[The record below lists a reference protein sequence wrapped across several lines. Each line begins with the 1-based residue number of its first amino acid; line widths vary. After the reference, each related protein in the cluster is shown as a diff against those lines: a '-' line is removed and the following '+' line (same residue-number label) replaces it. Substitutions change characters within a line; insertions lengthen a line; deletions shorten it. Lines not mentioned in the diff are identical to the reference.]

1 MTGYIL
7 RRLALMVPTLFGIL
21 LITFTIVQFAPGGP
35 MERMIALLR
44 GDDISA
50 TARIGGGEGGGGL
63 GEESLSRG
71 SQGVPPAV
79 IEELKQRFG
88 FDKPPVE
95 RFFSMVWDFVRFDF
109 GESYF
114 RHEPVIDSILRAA
127 KVSVSLALWTKFLVY
142 LIAIPLGIRKAVRE
156 GSRFDVVSSGVIIVG
171 YAIPNF
177 LFAVLLMVLF
187 AGGSFWS
194 LFPFQGIVSENWAE
208 LPWYRQVLDY
218 LWHMVLPVAALAVSG
233 FATITFLTKNSFL
246 DEIRKQYVITAR
258 AKGLN
263 ERRVLYGHVFRNAML
278 IVLAS
283 FPSSFLAL
291 FFTGSILIET
301 VFGLDGMGYLG
312 FKSIIDRDYSVV
324 FALIYMFSL
333 IGLVV
338 HLLTDLFYTWV
349 DPRID
354 FESREV

>member
-7 RRLALMVPTLFGIL
+7 RRIALMVPTLLGIL
-21 LITFTIVQFAPGGP
+21 LIAFTIVQFAPGGP
-35 MERMIALLR
+35 MERMISLLR
-44 GDDISA
+44 GDDTSA
-50 TARIGGGEGGGGL
+50 TSRIGGDAGGSL
-63 GEESLSRG
+63 GDETLSRG
-71 SQGVPPAV
+71 SQGVPPEI
-79 IEELKQRFG
+79 IEKLNKRFG
-88 FDKPPVE
+88 FDRPVHE
-95 RFFSMVWDFVRFDF
+95 RFGKMLWDFVRFDF

-114 RHEPVIDSILRAA
+114 RHEPVIDSILRALP
-127 KVSVSLALWTKFLVY
+127 VSLSLALWTKLLVY
-142 LIAIPLGIRKAVRE
+142 LISVPLGIRKAVRE

-187 AGGSFWS
+187 AGGSFWNV
-194 LFPFQGIVSENWAE
+194 FPFQGIVSGNWAD

-218 LWHMVLPVAALAVSG
+218 LWHIVLPVAALAISG
-233 FATITFLTKNSFL
+233 FATVTFLTKNSFL

-263 ERRVLYGHVFRNAML
+263 ERKVLYGHVFRNAML
-278 IVLAS
+278 IVIAS
-283 FPSSFLAL
+283 FPASFLLL

-301 VFGLDGMGYLG
+301 IFGLDGMGRLG
-312 FKSIIDRDYSVV
+312 FKALIDRDYPIV

-333 IGLVV
+333 IGIVV
-338 HLLTDLFYTWV
+338 HLITDLLYTWI